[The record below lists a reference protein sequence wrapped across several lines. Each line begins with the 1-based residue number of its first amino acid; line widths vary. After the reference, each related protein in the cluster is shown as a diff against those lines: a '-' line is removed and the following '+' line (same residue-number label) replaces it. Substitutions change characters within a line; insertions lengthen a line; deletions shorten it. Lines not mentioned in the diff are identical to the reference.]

1 MTAVSPS
8 PLNQVLPVDYKI
20 RLLLVDDNPE
30 NLISLEA
37 MLHGLTDEMVLA
49 RSGREALRHVL
60 EHQDF
65 AAILLDVKMPDMD
78 GFETA
83 ELIRSRRQNR
93 NTPIL
98 FLTGFRNDEQLFRGY
113 DLGAVD
119 FLFKPVVP
127 EILRSKVAVFVE
139 LARTNQ
145 LLRRQA
151 ETLAKAELKFRSLL
165 EAAPDAM
172 LITEADGTIVLVN
185 AHMHD
190 LFGYERGEVRGRNI
204 RMLVP
209 AWSFPVVPAGSRSAN
224 SPVADAWP
232 EWWAVRKGGTRFP
245 IEISL
250 SPLQTEEGLLIT
262 SVIRDISERRKAEEN
277 IRRLNTELEERVAS
291 RTAELIRSNDAL
303 RQFAWAAS
311 HDLQEPLRMV
321 VAYSQWLAKDHGHQ
335 LDGNGRQFLNFIVTG
350 GTRMNNL
357 LSALR
362 DYMQVTDSGSEE
374 LTRTDSEH
382 SLKLALSNLQSSI
395 GQSGACITSASLP
408 PVLSVPVL
416 LVQVFQNLIANAIK
430 YAKPDSQP
438 QIQISAS
445 QAGHE
450 CTFSVKDN
458 GIGIA
463 PEYHDR
469 VFGVFRRL
477 HSDGA
482 GTGIGLA
489 ITKAAVERWGGR
501 IWVES
506 ELGEGATFK
515 FTVPI
520 PKVDQ
525 SSPKSDQ
532 SRQKGDQ

>member
-1 MTAVSPS
+1 MTAFSPS
-8 PLNQVLPVDYKI
+8 PLNQVFPADYKI
-20 RLLLVDDNPE
+20 RLLLVDDNPD

-37 MLHGLTDEMVLA
+37 MLHGITDEMVLA

-83 ELIRSRRQNR
+83 GLIRSRRQNR

-151 ETLAKAELKFRSLL
+151 DTLAKAELKFRSLL

-172 LITEADGTIVLVN
+172 LISQADGSIVLVN

-209 AWSFPVVPAGSRSAN
+209 GWSFPFLPSVALRSSN
-224 SPVADAWP
+224 GADGTP
-232 EWWAVRKGGTRFP
+232 DLYAVRKDGTRFP

-262 SVIRDISERRKAEEN
+262 SVIRDISERRKAEEK
-277 IRRLNTELEERVAS
+277 IRRLNAELEERVAS

-321 VAYSQWLAKDHGHQ
+321 VAYSQWLMKNHGHQ
-335 LDGNGRQFLNFIVTG
+335 LQGDARQFLDFIVTG
-350 GTRMNNL
+350 GVRMNNL
-357 LSALR
+357 LGALR
-362 DYMQVTDSGSEE
+362 DYMQVTDSGGEE
-374 LTRTDSEH
+374 LTKTDAEE
-382 SLKLALSNLQSSI
+382 SLRLALSNLQSSI
-395 GQSGACITSASLP
+395 EESGARITSEPLP
-408 PVLSVPVL
+408 AVLSVPVL
-416 LVQVFQNLIANAIK
+416 LVQVFQNLIANAIR
-430 YAKPDSQP
+430 YAKQAVAPE
-438 QIQISAS
+438 IHISAAPNGLDWAFAV
-445 QAGHE
+445 Q
-450 CTFSVKDN
+450 DN

-463 PEYHDR
+463 PEYHER
-469 VFGVFRRL
+469 VFGVFKRL
-477 HSDGA
+477 HAEGT

-489 ITKAAVERWGGR
+489 ISKAAVERWGGR
-501 IWVES
+501 IWVDS
-506 ELGEGATFK
+506 QLGEGATFR
-515 FTVPI
+515 FTVPY
-520 PKVDQ
+520 PKGV
-525 SSPKSDQ
+525 
-532 SRQKGDQ
+532 R

>member
-1 MTAVSPS
+1 MMVALSPS
-8 PLNQVLPVDYKI
+8 PLDQVLPDYKI

-37 MLHGLTDEMVLA
+37 MLHGITDETVLA

-139 LARTNQ
+139 LARNNQ
-145 LLRRQA
+145 LLRQQA

-172 LITEADGTIVLVN
+172 LITQSDGTVVHVN
-185 AHMHD
+185 AHMYD
-190 LFGYERGEVRGRNI
+190 LFGYERGEVRGHDI

-209 AWSFPVVPAGSRSAN
+209 GWSFPAAGLRSGNGSAAN
-224 SPVADAWP
+224 AP
-232 EWWAVRKGGTRFP
+232 ELYAVRKNGSRFP
-245 IEISL
+245 IDISL

-262 SVIRDISERRKAEEN
+262 SVIRDISERRKAEEK
-277 IRRLNTELEERVAS
+277 IRRLNIELEERVAS
-291 RTAELIRSNDAL
+291 RTAELSRSNNAL

-321 VAYSQWLAKDHGHQ
+321 VAYSQWLVRDHGHQ
-335 LDGNGRQFLNFIVTG
+335 LDENGQQFLDFIVTG
-350 GTRMNNL
+350 GSRMNNL
-357 LSALR
+357 LAGLR
-362 DYMQVTDSGSEE
+362 DYMQVSDSGGEE
-374 LTRTDSEH
+374 LTRTDSEN

-395 GQSGACITSASLP
+395 EESGARITSAPLP
-408 PVLSVPVL
+408 DVLSVPVL
-416 LVQVFQNLIANAIK
+416 LVQVFQNLIVNAIK
-430 YAKPDSQP
+430 YAKPDLP
-438 QIQISAS
+438 PRIHISAS
-445 QAGHE
+445 PSDRE
-450 CTFSVKDN
+450 CTFTVEDN

-463 PEYHDR
+463 PEYHER
-469 VFGVFRRL
+469 VFGVFKRL
-477 HSDGA
+477 QSNGA

-506 ELGEGATFK
+506 DLGKGATFK
-515 FTVPI
+515 FTAP
-520 PKVDQ
+520 
-525 SSPKSDQ
+525 SL
-532 SRQKGDQ
+532 RGDQ

>member
-1 MTAVSPS
+1 MHPALTQSQDQ
-8 PLNQVLPVDYKI
+8 PLPLDDRI
-20 RLLLVDDNPE
+20 RLLLVDDNAE
-30 NLISLEA
+30 NLVSLEA

-98 FLTGFRNDEQLFRGY
+98 FLTGYRNDEQLFRGY

-145 LLRRQA
+145 LLRQQA
-151 ETLAKAELKFRSLL
+151 DTLAKAELKFRSLL

-190 LFGYERGEVRGRNI
+190 LFGYERGDVRGRNI
-204 RMLVP
+204 RLLVP
-209 AWSFPVVPAGSRSAN
+209 AWSFPALTSSGLRGLHGTIQTAEGIP
-224 SPVADAWP
+224 DLY
-232 EWWAVRKGGTRFP
+232 AVRKDSSRFP

-262 SVIRDISERRKAEEN
+262 SVIRDISERRKSEEK
-277 IRRLNTELEERVAS
+277 IRRLNAELEERVAS

-321 VAYSQWLAKDHGHQ
+321 VAYSQWLEKDHSQQ
-335 LDGNGRQFLNFIVTG
+335 LQGEGRQFLDFIVTG
-350 GTRMNNL
+350 GVRMNNL
-357 LSALR
+357 LAALR
-362 DYMQVTDSGSEE
+362 EYMQVTDSGGEE
-374 LTRTDSEH
+374 LTQTDAE
-382 SLKLALSNLQSSI
+382 
-395 GQSGACITSASLP
+395 
-408 PVLSVPVL
+408 
-416 LVQVFQNLIANAIK
+416 
-430 YAKPDSQP
+430 
-438 QIQISAS
+438 
-445 QAGHE
+445 
-450 CTFSVKDN
+450 
-458 GIGIA
+458 
-463 PEYHDR
+463 
-469 VFGVFRRL
+469 
-477 HSDGA
+477 
-482 GTGIGLA
+482 
-489 ITKAAVERWGGR
+489 
-501 IWVES
+501 ES
-506 ELGEGATFK
+506 
-515 FTVPI
+515 
-520 PKVDQ
+520 
-525 SSPKSDQ
+525 
-532 SRQKGDQ
+532 

>member
-1 MTAVSPS
+1 MTALSPS
-8 PLNQVLPVDYKI
+8 PLNQVLPSDYKI

-37 MLHGLTDEMVLA
+37 MLHGITDEMVLA

-139 LARTNQ
+139 LARSNQ

-165 EAAPDAM
+165 EAAPDAV
-172 LITEADGTIVLVN
+172 LITQSDGTIAHVN
-185 AHMHD
+185 AHMYD

-204 RMLVP
+204 RILVP
-209 AWSFPVVPAGSRSAN
+209 AWSFPAAGLRSGELY
-224 SPVADAWP
+224 S
-232 EWWAVRKGGTRFP
+232 VRKDGSCFP
-245 IEISL
+245 IDISL

-262 SVIRDISERRKAEEN
+262 SVIRDISERRKAEEK
-277 IRRLNTELEERVAS
+277 IRRLNMELEERVAS
-291 RTAELIRSNDAL
+291 RTAELSRSNDAL

-321 VAYSQWLAKDHGHQ
+321 VAYSQWLARDHGHQ
-335 LDGNGRQFLNFIVTG
+335 LDENGRQFLDYIVTG
-350 GTRMNNL
+350 GIRMNNL
-357 LSALR
+357 LAALR
-362 DYMQVTDSGSEE
+362 DYMQVSDSGQHE
-374 LTRTDSEH
+374 LTRTDSEK

-395 GQSGACITSASLP
+395 GESGASITSGRLP
-408 PVLSVPVL
+408 EVLSVPVL
-416 LVQVFQNLIANAIK
+416 LVQVFQNLIANAVK
-430 YAKPDSQP
+430 YAKPGLP
-438 QIQISAS
+438 PRIHISAIANG
-445 QAGHE
+445 QE
-450 CTFSVKDN
+450 CIFTVEDN

-463 PEYHDR
+463 PEYHER

-506 ELGEGATFK
+506 ELGEGAKFK
-515 FTVPI
+515 FTAPAL
-520 PKVDQ
+520 
-525 SSPKSDQ
+525 
-532 SRQKGDQ
+532 KGEQ

>member
-1 MTAVSPS
+1 MTALSPS
-8 PLNQVLPVDYKI
+8 PLGHALAADYKI
-20 RLLLVDDNPE
+20 RLLLVDDNPD
-30 NLISLEA
+30 NLLSLEA
-37 MLHGLTDEMVLA
+37 MLHGITDEMVLA

-98 FLTGFRNDEQLFRGY
+98 FLTGYRNDEQLFRGY

-151 ETLAKAELKFRSLL
+151 DTLAKTELKFRSLL

-190 LFGYERGEVRGRNI
+190 LFGYERGEVRGQNI

-209 AWSFPVVPAGSRSAN
+209 AWSFPSLAAGLRGGYGTPHGAEGI
-224 SPVADAWP
+224 P
-232 EWWAVRKGGTRFP
+232 ELYAVRKDGTTFP

-250 SPLQTEEGLLIT
+250 SPLQTEEGLVIT
-262 SVIRDISERRKAEEN
+262 SVIRDISERRKSEEK
-277 IRRLNTELEERVAS
+277 IRRLNAELEERVAS

-321 VAYSQWLAKDHGHQ
+321 VAYSQWLEKNHSHQ
-335 LDGNGRQFLNFIVTG
+335 LRGEGRQFLDFIVTG

-357 LSALR
+357 LAALR
-362 DYMQVTDSGSEE
+362 EYMQVTDSGGEE
-374 LTRTDSEH
+374 LSEADAEE
-382 SLKLALSNLQSSI
+382 SLRQALSNLQSSI
-395 GQSGACITSASLP
+395 EDSGAVVTWSPLP
-408 PVLSVPVL
+408 VVFSVPVL
-416 LVQVFQNLIANAIK
+416 LVQVLQNLIANAIK
-430 YAKPDSQP
+430 YAKQGTRPEIRVSAELNGQEWIFAVRDS
-438 QIQISAS
+438 
-445 QAGHE
+445 
-450 CTFSVKDN
+450 

-463 PEYHDR
+463 PEYHER
-469 VFGVFRRL
+469 VFGVFKRL
-477 HSDGA
+477 QADGT

-489 ITKAAVERWGGR
+489 ISKAAVERWGGR

-506 ELGEGATFK
+506 KPGAGATFR
-515 FTVPI
+515 FTAPY
-520 PKVDQ
+520 
-525 SSPKSDQ
+525 S
-532 SRQKGDQ
+532 KGNR

>member
-1 MTAVSPS
+1 MMTASSPT
-8 PLNQVLPVDYKI
+8 PLNQVLTPDYKI

-37 MLHGLTDEMVLA
+37 MLHGITDEMVLA

-127 EILRSKVAVFVE
+127 EILRSKVNVFVE
-139 LARTNQ
+139 LARNNQ
-145 LLRRQA
+145 LLRQQA

-172 LITEADGTIVLVN
+172 LITQSDGTVVHVN
-185 AHMHD
+185 AQVYD
-190 LFGYERGEVRGRNI
+190 LFDYERGEVRGHNI

-209 AWSFPVVPAGSRSAN
+209 GWSFPAPGLRGGNGAANGSPELYALRKDRS
-224 SPVADAWP
+224 
-232 EWWAVRKGGTRFP
+232 RFP
-245 IEISL
+245 IDISL

-262 SVIRDISERRKAEEN
+262 SVIRDISERRKAEEK

-291 RTAELIRSNDAL
+291 RTAELSLSNSAL

-321 VAYSQWLAKDHGHQ
+321 VAYSQWLARDHGHQ
-335 LDGNGRQFLNFIVTG
+335 LDENGRQFLDFIVTG
-350 GTRMNNL
+350 GIRMNNL
-357 LSALR
+357 LAALR
-362 DYMQVTDSGSEE
+362 DYMQVSDSGGEE
-374 LTRTDSEH
+374 LTRTDSEDA
-382 SLKLALSNLQSSI
+382 LKLALSNLQSSI
-395 GQSGACITSASLP
+395 EESGARITSGSLP
-408 PVLSVPVL
+408 EVLSVPVL

-430 YAKPDSQP
+430 YAKPDLP
-438 QIQISAS
+438 PRIHISA
-445 QAGHE
+445 APNGRE
-450 CTFSVKDN
+450 YTFAVEDN

-477 HSDGA
+477 HSDA
-482 GTGIGLA
+482 PGTGIGLA

-506 ELGEGATFK
+506 DLGKGATFK
-515 FTVPI
+515 FTAPALRGE
-520 PKVDQ
+520 Q
-525 SSPKSDQ
+525 
-532 SRQKGDQ
+532 

>member
-1 MTAVSPS
+1 MAYPIVSPQR
-8 PLNQVLPVDYKI
+8 PEQTVRWDKI
-20 RLLLVDDNPE
+20 RLLLVDDSPE

-37 MLHGLTDEMVLA
+37 MLQGLTDDLLLA
-49 RSGREALRHVL
+49 RSGKEALRHVL
-60 EHQDF
+60 EYQDF

-83 ELIRSRRQNR
+83 ELIRSRKQNR

-98 FLTGFRNDEQLFRGY
+98 FLTGYRNDDQLFRGY

-127 EILRSKVAVFVE
+127 EILRSKVSVFVE

-185 AHMHD
+185 AHMHS
-190 LFGYERGEVRGRNI
+190 LFGYDRGEVRGQNVQI
-204 RMLVP
+204 LVP
-209 AWSFPVVPAGSRSAN
+209 GWSFPLPGATFQSADDGYSSN
-224 SPVADAWP
+224 QSMH
-232 EWWAVRKGGTRFP
+232 AVRKDGSQFP

-262 SVIRDISERRKAEEN
+262 SVIRDITERRKAEEH
-277 IRRLNTELEERVAS
+277 IRKLNAQLEERVAS
-291 RTAELIRSNDAL
+291 RTAELKHSNDAL

-321 VAYSQWLAKDHGHQ
+321 VAYSQWLARDYGAK
-335 LDGNGRQFLNFIVTG
+335 LDGDARQFLNFIVQG

-357 LSALR
+357 LAALR
-362 DYMQVTDSGSEE
+362 DYMQVTDSGRDE
-374 LTRTDSEH
+374 LTMTRAED
-382 SLKLALSNLQSSI
+382 ALRIAIANLQSAMEE
-395 GQSGACITSASLP
+395 SGALISAGLMP
-408 PVLSVPVL
+408 EVRAAPIL
-416 LVQVFQNLIANAIK
+416 LVQLFQNLISNAIK
-430 YAKPDSQP
+430 YRKESETPHIRVSCESNGTEYVFAVQ
-438 QIQISAS
+438 
-445 QAGHE
+445 
-450 CTFSVKDN
+450 DN

-463 PEYHDR
+463 PEYHER

-477 HSDGA
+477 QTDKS

-489 ITKAAVERWGGR
+489 ICRAIVEKWGGR

-506 ELGEGATFK
+506 AAGEGATFR
-515 FTVPI
+515 FTVPLHKEI
-520 PKVDQ
+520 
-525 SSPKSDQ
+525 
-532 SRQKGDQ
+532 R

>member
-1 MTAVSPS
+1 MFTALSPS
-8 PLNQVLPVDYKI
+8 PLNQVLPPDYKI

-37 MLHGLTDEMVLA
+37 MLHGITDEMVLA

-83 ELIRSRRQNR
+83 ELIRARRQNR

-139 LARTNQ
+139 LARSNQ
-145 LLRRQA
+145 LLRQQA
-151 ETLAKAELKFRSLL
+151 EILAKAELKFRSLL
-165 EAAPDAM
+165 EAAPDAV
-172 LITEADGTIVLVN
+172 LITQSDGAIIHVN
-185 AHMHD
+185 AHMYD

-204 RMLVP
+204 RVLVP
-209 AWSFPVVPAGSRSAN
+209 GWSFPAAGLRSG
-224 SPVADAWP
+224 
-232 EWWAVRKGGTRFP
+232 ELYAVRRNGSRFP
-245 IEISL
+245 IDISL

-262 SVIRDISERRKAEEN
+262 SVIRDISERRKAEEK
-277 IRRLNTELEERVAS
+277 IRRLNAELEERVAS
-291 RTAELIRSNDAL
+291 RTAELSRSNNAL

-321 VAYSQWLAKDHGHQ
+321 VAYSQWLARDHGHQ
-335 LDGNGRQFLNFIVTG
+335 LDENGRQFLDFIVTG
-350 GTRMNNL
+350 GSRMNNL
-357 LSALR
+357 LAGLR
-362 DYMQVTDSGSEE
+362 DYMQVSDSGGEE
-374 LTRTDSEH
+374 LTRTDSEN

-395 GQSGACITSASLP
+395 EKSGATITSGRLP
-408 PVLSVPVL
+408 EVLSVPVL
-416 LVQVFQNLIANAIK
+416 LVQVFQNLVANAIK
-430 YAKPDSQP
+430 YAKPDLP
-438 QIQISAS
+438 PRIHISAILNGAES
-445 QAGHE
+445 IFTVE
-450 CTFSVKDN
+450 DN

-463 PEYHDR
+463 PEYHER

-506 ELGEGATFK
+506 ELGEGAKFK
-515 FTVPI
+515 FTAPAL
-520 PKVDQ
+520 
-525 SSPKSDQ
+525 
-532 SRQKGDQ
+532 KGDQ

>member
-1 MTAVSPS
+1 MLTALSPS
-8 PLNQVLPVDYKI
+8 PLDQVLPTDYKI

-37 MLHGLTDEMVLA
+37 MLHGVTDEMVLA
-49 RSGREALRHVL
+49 RSGREALRSVL

-98 FLTGFRNDEQLFRGY
+98 FLTGFRNDAQLFRGY

-139 LARTNQ
+139 LARNNQ

-151 ETLAKAELKFRSLL
+151 DTLAKAELKFRSLL

-172 LITEADGTIVLVN
+172 LISQADGTIALVN
-185 AHMHD
+185 ARMHD

-204 RMLVP
+204 RILVP
-209 AWSFPVVPAGSRSAN
+209 GWSFPHLPGSGQLTANGSA
-224 SPVADAWP
+224 PGADHFP
-232 EWWAVRKGGTRFP
+232 DLYAVRKDGSRFP

-262 SVIRDISERRKAEEN
+262 SVIRDISERRKAEEK

-321 VAYSQWLAKDHGHQ
+321 VAYSQWLVKNHGHQ
-335 LDGNGRQFLNFIVTG
+335 LQGDARQFLDFIVTG
-350 GTRMNNL
+350 GIRMNNL
-357 LSALR
+357 LAALR

-374 LTRTDSEH
+374 LVRTDAEE
-382 SLKLALSNLQSSI
+382 SLRLALSNLQSSI
-395 GQSGACITSASLP
+395 EGSGARIASDPLP
-408 PVLSVPVL
+408 VVLSVPVL

-430 YAKPDSQP
+430 YAKPAEP
-438 QIQISAS
+438 PRIHISA
-445 QAGHE
+445 APNGLE
-450 CTFSVKDN
+450 CLFTVADN
-458 GIGIA
+458 GIGIP
-463 PEYHDR
+463 PEYHER
-469 VFGVFRRL
+469 VFGVFKRL

-501 IWVES
+501 IWVDS
-506 ELGEGATFK
+506 QPGAGATFC
-515 FTVPI
+515 FTVP
-520 PKVDQ
+520 
-525 SSPKSDQ
+525 SPKGN
-532 SRQKGDQ
+532 R

>member
-1 MTAVSPS
+1 MMTALSPS
-8 PLNQVLPVDYKI
+8 PFNQVLPTDYKI

-139 LARTNQ
+139 LARNNQ
-145 LLRRQA
+145 LLRQQA
-151 ETLAKAELKFRSLL
+151 EILAKAELKFRSLL

-172 LITEADGTIVLVN
+172 LITYADGSIALVN
-185 AHMHD
+185 AHMYD
-190 LFGYERGEVRGRNI
+190 LFGYHRSEVRGRDI
-204 RMLVP
+204 RILVP
-209 AWSFPVVPAGSRSAN
+209 GWSFPVLPAGGPRNTN
-224 SPVADAWP
+224 SSPPAAYP
-232 EWWAVRKGGTRFP
+232 ELYAVRKDGSHFP

-250 SPLQTEEGLLIT
+250 SPLETEEGLLIT
-262 SVIRDISERRKAEEN
+262 SVIRDISERRKAEEK

-321 VAYSQWLAKDHGHQ
+321 VAYSQWLARDHGHQ
-335 LDGNGRQFLNFIVTG
+335 LDGNGRQFLDFIVTG

-357 LSALR
+357 LAALR
-362 DYMQVTDSGSEE
+362 DYMQVTDSGGEE
-374 LTRTDSEH
+374 LIRTDSGE
-382 SLKLALSNLQSSI
+382 SLKLALSNLESSI
-395 GQSGACITSASLP
+395 QASSASITSEPMP

-416 LVQVFQNLIANAIK
+416 LVQVFQNLLANAIK
-430 YAKPDSQP
+430 YAQPDRP
-438 QIQISAS
+438 PRIRISAS
-445 QAGHE
+445 PGRQE
-450 CTFSVKDN
+450 CVFGVEDN

-463 PEYHDR
+463 PEYHER
-469 VFGVFRRL
+469 VFGLFKRL
-477 HSDGA
+477 GSAGS

-506 ELGEGATFK
+506 ELGEGSTFK
-515 FTVPI
+515 FSVP
-520 PKVDQ
+520 
-525 SSPKSDQ
+525 SPK
-532 SRQKGDQ
+532 GDL

>member
-1 MTAVSPS
+1 MLTALTPS
-8 PLNQVLPVDYKI
+8 PLNQVLPPDYKI

-37 MLHGLTDEMVLA
+37 MLHGVTDEMVLA

-139 LARTNQ
+139 LARSNQ
-145 LLRRQA
+145 LLRQQA
-151 ETLAKAELKFRSLL
+151 DTLAKAELKFRSLL
-165 EAAPDAM
+165 EAAPDAV
-172 LITEADGTIVLVN
+172 LITQSDGAIVHVN
-185 AHMHD
+185 AHMYD
-190 LFGYERGEVRGRNI
+190 LFGYERGEVRGHNI
-204 RMLVP
+204 RILVP
-209 AWSFPVVPAGSRSAN
+209 GWSFPAPGLRGGSGSAAN
-224 SPVADAWP
+224 TPPDLY
-232 EWWAVRKGGTRFP
+232 AVRKNGSRFP
-245 IEISL
+245 IDISL

-262 SVIRDISERRKAEEN
+262 SVIRDIGERRKAEEK
-277 IRRLNTELEERVAS
+277 IRRLNMELEERVAI
-291 RTAELIRSNDAL
+291 RTAELSRSNNAL

-321 VAYSQWLAKDHGHQ
+321 VAYSQWLARDHGHQ
-335 LDGNGRQFLNFIVTG
+335 LDENGRLFLDYIVTG

-357 LSALR
+357 LAALR
-362 DYMQVTDSGSEE
+362 DYMQVSDAGGEE
-374 LTRTDSEH
+374 LTRTDSEN

-395 GQSGACITSASLP
+395 EESDVRIASGPLP
-408 PVLSVPVL
+408 EVLSVPVL

-430 YAKPDSQP
+430 YAKPDLP
-438 QIQISAS
+438 PRIHISA
-445 QAGHE
+445 APGGRE
-450 CTFSVKDN
+450 CIFTVEDN

-477 HSDGA
+477 HSDGV

-506 ELGEGATFK
+506 ELGEGAKFK
-515 FTVPI
+515 FTAPAL
-520 PKVDQ
+520 
-525 SSPKSDQ
+525 
-532 SRQKGDQ
+532 KGQQ

>member
-1 MTAVSPS
+1 MMTALSPS
-8 PLNQVLPVDYKI
+8 PLNLVLPADYKI

-37 MLHGLTDEMVLA
+37 MLHGLTEEMVLA

-139 LARTNQ
+139 LARNNQ
-145 LLRRQA
+145 LLRQQA
-151 ETLAKAELKFRSLL
+151 DNLAKAELKFRSLL

-172 LITEADGTIVLVN
+172 LITQADGTVVLVN

-190 LFGYERGEVRGRNI
+190 LFGYERGEIRSRNI
-204 RMLVP
+204 RILVP
-209 AWSFPVVPAGSRSAN
+209 GWSFPAVSAAGLRSAN
-224 SPVADAWP
+224 GSPAGAWP
-232 EWWAVRKGGTRFP
+232 ELYAVRKDGSRFP

-262 SVIRDISERRKAEEN
+262 SVIRDIAERRKAEEK
-277 IRRLNTELEERVAS
+277 IRLLNAELEERVAS

-321 VAYSQWLAKDHGHQ
+321 VAYSQWLAKAHGDR
-335 LDGNGRQFLNFIVTG
+335 LDENGRQFLDFIVTG
-350 GTRMNNL
+350 GIRMNNL
-357 LSALR
+357 LAALR
-362 DYMQVTDSGSEE
+362 DYMQVTDSGREE
-374 LTRTDSEH
+374 LTLTDSEH
-382 SLKLALSNLQSSI
+382 SLKLALSNLESSI
-395 GQSGACITSASLP
+395 EESGARITSGPLP
-408 PVLSVPVL
+408 SVLSVPVL

-430 YAKPDSQP
+430 YAKPDSP
-438 QIQISAS
+438 SQIHITAS
-445 QAGHE
+445 PSGHE
-450 CTFSVKDN
+450 CTFAVEDN

-463 PEYHDR
+463 PEYHER
-469 VFGVFRRL
+469 VFGVFKRL
-477 HSDGA
+477 HSDGP

-506 ELGEGATFK
+506 DLGEGATFK
-515 FTVPI
+515 FTAP
-520 PKVDQ
+520 
-525 SSPKSDQ
+525 SP
-532 SRQKGDQ
+532 KGDQ

>member
-1 MTAVSPS
+1 MMTALSPH
-8 PLNQVLPVDYKI
+8 PLDPVLPADYKI

-37 MLHGLTDEMVLA
+37 MLHGITDEMVLA

-98 FLTGFRNDEQLFRGY
+98 FLTGFRNDAQLFRGY

-151 ETLAKAELKFRSLL
+151 DTLAKAELKFRSLL

-172 LITEADGTIVLVN
+172 LITQSEGTIVLVN
-185 AHMHD
+185 ARMHD
-190 LFGYERGEVRGRNI
+190 LFGYERGEVGGQNI

-209 AWSFPVVPAGSRSAN
+209 GWSFASTPGAGVRAPNAAVAGAEAVP
-224 SPVADAWP
+224 DWY
-232 EWWAVRKGGTRFP
+232 AVRKDGTRFP
-245 IEISL
+245 IEISF

-262 SVIRDISERRKAEEN
+262 SVIRDISERRKAEEK
-277 IRRLNTELEERVAS
+277 IRRLNSELEERVAS

-321 VAYSQWLAKDHGHQ
+321 VAYSQWLVKNHGHQ
-335 LDGNGRQFLNFIVTG
+335 LEGDARQFLDFIITG
-350 GTRMNNL
+350 GSRMNHL
-357 LSALR
+357 LAALR
-362 DYMQVTDSGSEE
+362 DYMQVTDAGGQE
-374 LTRTDSEH
+374 LTRTDAEG
-382 SLKLALSNLQSSI
+382 SLRLALSNLQSSI
-395 GQSGACITSASLP
+395 EESGARITSDPLP
-408 PVLSVPVL
+408 AVESVPVL

-430 YAKPDSQP
+430 YAKQTASPEIHIAAQP
-438 QIQISAS
+438 N
-445 QAGHE
+445 GLE
-450 CTFSVKDN
+450 WVFSVRDN
-458 GIGIA
+458 GIGIP

-469 VFGVFRRL
+469 VFGVFKRL
-477 HSDGA
+477 QADGA

-489 ITKAAVERWGGR
+489 ISKAAVERWGGR
-501 IWVES
+501 IWVDS
-506 ELGEGATFK
+506 QSGEGATFR
-515 FTVPI
+515 FTVPYA
-520 PKVDQ
+520 
-525 SSPKSDQ
+525 
-532 SRQKGDQ
+532 KGNS

>member
-1 MTAVSPS
+1 MMTALLPS
-8 PLNQVLPVDYKI
+8 PLNQVLPPDYKI
-20 RLLLVDDNPE
+20 RLLLVDDNAE

-37 MLHGLTDEMVLA
+37 MLHGITDEMVLA

-127 EILRSKVAVFVE
+127 EILRSKVSVFVE
-139 LARTNQ
+139 LARSNQ
-145 LLRRQA
+145 LLRQQA
-151 ETLAKAELKFRSLL
+151 DTLAKAELKFRSLL
-165 EAAPDAM
+165 EAAPDVM
-172 LITEADGTIVLVN
+172 LISQSDGTIVHVN
-185 AHMHD
+185 AHMYD
-190 LFGYERGEVRGRNI
+190 WFGYERGEVRGRNI
-204 RMLVP
+204 RILVP
-209 AWSFPVVPAGSRSAN
+209 GWSFPAAGSRGGNGGAPN
-224 SPVADAWP
+224 AWP
-232 EWWAVRKGGTRFP
+232 ELYAVRKDGSRFP
-245 IEISL
+245 IDISL

-262 SVIRDISERRKAEEN
+262 SVIRDISERRKAEEK

-291 RTAELIRSNDAL
+291 RTAELSRSNNAL

-321 VAYSQWLAKDHGHQ
+321 VAYSQWLARDHGHQ
-335 LDGNGRQFLNFIVTG
+335 LDENGRQFLDFIVTG
-350 GTRMNNL
+350 GSRMNNL
-357 LSALR
+357 LAGLR
-362 DYMQVTDSGSEE
+362 DYMQVSDSGGEE
-374 LTRTDSEH
+374 LTRTDAEN

-395 GQSGACITSASLP
+395 EESGARITSGALP
-408 PVLSVPVL
+408 EVLSVPVL

-430 YAKPDSQP
+430 YAKPDLP
-438 QIQISAS
+438 PRIHLSAVPS
-445 QAGHE
+445 GHE
-450 CTFSVKDN
+450 CIFTVEDN
-458 GIGIA
+458 GVGIA
-463 PEYHDR
+463 PEYHNR

-477 HSDGA
+477 RSDTA

-506 ELGEGATFK
+506 DLGEGAKFK
-515 FTVPI
+515 FTAPAL
-520 PKVDQ
+520 
-525 SSPKSDQ
+525 
-532 SRQKGDQ
+532 KGER

>member
-1 MTAVSPS
+1 MLTALSPS
-8 PLNQVLPVDYKI
+8 PLDQVLPDYKI

-37 MLHGLTDEMVLA
+37 MLHGITDEMVLA

-127 EILRSKVAVFVE
+127 EILRSKVSVFVE
-139 LARTNQ
+139 LARSNQ
-145 LLRRQA
+145 LLRQQA

-165 EAAPDAM
+165 EAAPDVM
-172 LITEADGTIVLVN
+172 LITQSDGTIVHVN
-185 AHMHD
+185 AHMYD

-204 RMLVP
+204 RILVP
-209 AWSFPVVPAGSRSAN
+209 GWSFPAARTSEPRPLGSVPSGSAPN
-224 SPVADAWP
+224 AWP
-232 EWWAVRKGGTRFP
+232 ELYAVRKNGLRFP
-245 IEISL
+245 IDISL

-262 SVIRDISERRKAEEN
+262 SVIRDISERRKAEEK

-291 RTAELIRSNDAL
+291 RTAELSRSNNAL

-321 VAYSQWLAKDHGHQ
+321 VAYSQWLARDHGHQ
-335 LDGNGRQFLNFIVTG
+335 LDQNGRQFLDFIVTG
-350 GTRMNNL
+350 GSRMNNL
-357 LSALR
+357 LAGLR
-362 DYMQVTDSGSEE
+362 DYMQVSDSGGEE
-374 LTRTDSEH
+374 LTRTDSEDA
-382 SLKLALSNLQSSI
+382 LKLALSNLQSSI
-395 GQSGACITSASLP
+395 EESGASITSSPLP
-408 PVLSVPVL
+408 EVLSVPVL
-416 LVQVFQNLIANAIK
+416 LEQVLQNLIANAVK
-430 YAKPDSQP
+430 YVKPDLTAR
-438 QIQISAS
+438 IHISAS
-445 QAGHE
+445 RSGLE
-450 CTFSVKDN
+450 YTFTVEDN

-469 VFGVFRRL
+469 VFGVFKRL
-477 HSDGA
+477 HSNGA

-506 ELGEGATFK
+506 ELGEGARFK
-515 FTVPI
+515 FTAPAL
-520 PKVDQ
+520 
-525 SSPKSDQ
+525 
-532 SRQKGDQ
+532 KGEQ